1 MIRFAKIIGE
11 IYNLGNP
18 KANLSQAQHDI
29 MNFLGAD
36 DSRSYYGR
44 YWNIP
49 NKYDKKNRTINKFL
63 IDHIDK
69 FKHDITLIPYI
80 PNRDLFEV
88 DEMLKFDVRMKLC
101 KKHGLKYKI
110 VRPNSRIFA
119 DSNYTKCTALIILH
133 SDNWTELRKNICTE
147 LNQEYKLE
155 WQQKEAKWNSI
166 LEWRN

>member
-29 MNFLGAD
+29 MNFLGD
-36 DSRSYYGR
+36 DSSIYYAQH
-44 YWNIP
+44 WNIP

-63 IDHIDK
+63 IDHINT
-69 FKHDITLIPYI
+69 FKYDITLIPYI
-80 PNRDLFEV
+80 HTCDLFEV
-88 DEMLKFDVRMKLC
+88 DEMFQFDVRMKLC
-101 KKHGLKYKI
+101 KKYGLKYKV
-110 VRPNSRIFA
+110 VRPDPQIFE
-119 DSNYTKCTALIILH
+119 DSYYAKCTAMVILH
-133 SDNWTELRKNICTE
+133 SDNWTELRKNIRAE